1 MMMARTTQNTKK
13 KDSTVKSV
21 GRRRMIIS
29 RMQRNEDSEYNFSL
43 KEIIGLMDDDDDDE
57 ETKEE
62 IVQEEEEIEQPVDD
76 NPVKDSSQLSIH
88 DLRRDLD
95 KFPLRVD
102 ELDDFEFDMD
112 IFENM

>member
-1 MMMARTTQNTKK
+1 M
-13 KDSTVKSV
+13 
-21 GRRRMIIS
+21 
-29 RMQRNEDSEYNFSL
+29 
-43 KEIIGLMDDDDDDE
+43 DDDDDE

-76 NPVKDSSQLSIH
+76 NPVKDPSQLSI
-88 DLRRDLD
+88 LLRDLD

-102 ELDDFEFDMD
+102 ELDHFEFDMD